1 MNTTRVDNWHDANQ
15 SYLMAALDVVREK
28 LQRFE
33 SSRGKTDSNRDA
45 RLEEPSEAQ
54 QRLARVAEN
63 MPAATALDSLT
74 AIFNLSPFERNVL
87 LMCAGIELDAS
98 FAALLASLNGDPARP
113 HPTFSLALAA
123 LPDAHWSAILPNAA
137 LRYWRLVETRRGELL
152 TTGPLFINERVLH
165 YLTGF
170 SHLDEQ
176 LADILV
182 PVPAGDDLVSS
193 HKQLADRVAAAL
205 AHTTGNAKLP
215 VIQLCGNDAAGKA
228 AIAADACVRLGLDL
242 YRLAAYDI
250 PVNSR
255 EGADLIRLWEREVV
269 LSGRALFLDCSAIDP
284 SDSARLHQIANFCQG
299 AQSPI
304 IISSINQRFVLH
316 PPMIVFTVNKPTA
329 KEQTELW
336 MNALGSASA
345 KPNRKFKKLASQ
357 FDMEIETIRS
367 TISDVLGGQPQRAFA
382 HPDGSDGLCAKLWD
396 ACRAH
401 TRPRLDDL
409 AQRLIPVSSWDD
421 IVLPQQQKR
430 LLEEIAIQVR
440 GRMQVYEEWGFAA
453 KNSRGLGISALFTGE
468 SGTGKT
474 MASEVLA
481 NELRL
486 DLYRI
491 DLSQVVNKYIGETEK
506 NLKRIFDAAEEGGA
520 ILLFDEADALFGK
533 RSEVKDSHDRYANIE
548 VSYLLQ
554 RMETYRGLA
563 ILTTNMKSALDRAFL
578 RRIRF
583 VVQFPFPDAA
593 HRAAIWRGIFPKET
607 PTDELDMNKLSRL
620 NVAGGNICNIALN
633 AAFLAA
639 EEGTP
644 VRMRHLSHAAQVEY
658 RKIEKALSSV
668 EIGSWA

>member
-1 MNTTRVDNWHDANQ
+1 MKATSGSNWHDANQ
-15 SYLMAALDVVREK
+15 SYLMAALDVVRGQ
-28 LQRFE
+28 LQWFA
-33 SSRGKTDSNRDA
+33 SSRGKPESHRDA
-45 RLEEPSEAQ
+45 SPEGPSKASQ
-54 QRLARVAEN
+54 ALVRAAEN
-63 MPAATALDSLT
+63 MPAAAALDSLT
-74 AIFNLSPFERNVL
+74 AIFNLTPFERNVL

-98 FAALLASLNGDPARP
+98 FAALLASLNNGPARP
-113 HPTFSLALAA
+113 NPTFSLALAA

-137 LRYWRLVETRRGELL
+137 LRYWRLVEPRSSERL
-152 TTGPLFINERVLH
+152 TTSPLFISERVLH
-165 YLTGF
+165 FLTGF

-176 LADILV
+176 LTDILV
-182 PVPAGDDLVSS
+182 PVSAEEDLVAS
-193 HKQLADRVAAAL
+193 HMRLAEQVAATL
-205 AHTTGNAKLP
+205 AQPRARAKLP
-215 VIQLCGNDAAGKA
+215 VIQLCGNEEAGKA
-228 AIAADACVRLGLDL
+228 AIAADACGRLGLDL
-242 YRLAAYDI
+242 YRLSAFDI
-250 PVNSR
+250 PASSR
-255 EGADLIRLWEREVV
+255 EVADLIRLWEREVV
-269 LSGRALFLDCSAIDP
+269 LSGRALFLDCSEIDP
-284 SDSARLHQIANFCQG
+284 ADTSRLHQVANCCQRT
-299 AQSPI
+299 QSPI
-304 IISSINQRFVLH
+304 IISSVNQRLVLH
-316 PPMIVFTVNKPTA
+316 PPMIAFKVNKPTA
-329 KEQTELW
+329 KEQMALW
-336 MNALGSASA
+336 MNAFGSESE
-345 KPNRKFKKLASQ
+345 KLKRKFKLLTAQ
-357 FDMEIETIRS
+357 FDMETDTIRS
-367 TISDVLGGQPQRAFA
+367 TISNVRGGQLDKTLE
-382 HPDGSDGLCAKLWD
+382 HPDGSDGLSAKLWD

-421 IVLPQQQKR
+421 IVLPPQQKR
-430 LLEEIAIQVR
+430 LLGQIAIQVR
-440 GRMQVYEEWGFAA
+440 GRMQVYQEWGCAA

-563 ILTTNMKSALDRAFL
+563 ILTTNMKSALDKAFL

-593 HRAAIWRGIFPKET
+593 HRAAIWRSIFPKET
-607 PTDELDMNKLSRL
+607 PTHDLDVEKLSRL

-639 EEGTP
+639 EEGAP
-644 VRMRHLSHAAQVEY
+644 VRMRHLSHAAQAEY
-658 RKIEKALSSV
+658 RKIEKAMSNV
-668 EIGSWA
+668 EIGSWE